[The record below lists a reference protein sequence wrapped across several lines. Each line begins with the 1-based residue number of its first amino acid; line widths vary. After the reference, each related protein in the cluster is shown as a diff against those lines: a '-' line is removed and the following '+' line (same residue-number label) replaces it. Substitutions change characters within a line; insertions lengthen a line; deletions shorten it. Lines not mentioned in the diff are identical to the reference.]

1 MSQTIGF
8 DLDMTLVDTAEGIV
22 ASIGHVLA
30 LHGAHADDADLRATV
45 GLPLDQV
52 FPRWISGVPHEQLR
66 TEFRLHNMEV
76 AVPLTCALPGAAEA
90 LKSVADHG
98 LGVVVVTAK
107 LVDHAWAVLAAAGL
121 DAHVG
126 VVVGDRFGAAKGV
139 ALREHRA
146 SAYVGDHPG
155 DVAAARAADCTSV
168 VVPTGAASV
177 ADLRS
182 AGADVVLASLTE
194 FPWWLRDRVGG

>member
-1 MSQTIGF
+1 MSQSIGF
-8 DLDMTLVDTAEGIV
+8 DLDMTLVDTADGIA

-30 LHGAHADDADLRATV
+30 LHGAYADPADLRATI

-52 FPRWISGVPHEQLR
+52 FPRWISGIPHEQLR

-76 AVPLTCALPGAAEA
+76 AVPLTSALPGAAEA
-90 LKSVADHG
+90 LKSVASHG

-107 LVDHAWAVLAAAGL
+107 LADHAWAVLAAAGL
-121 DAHVG
+121 DAHVDA
-126 VVVGDRFGAAKGV
+126 VVGDRFGAAKGA

-155 DVAAARAADCTSV
+155 DVAAARAADCTSL
-168 VVPTGAASV
+168 VVPTGPTSV
-177 ADLRS
+177 ADLRA
-182 AGADVVLASLTE
+182 AGPDVLLESLAE